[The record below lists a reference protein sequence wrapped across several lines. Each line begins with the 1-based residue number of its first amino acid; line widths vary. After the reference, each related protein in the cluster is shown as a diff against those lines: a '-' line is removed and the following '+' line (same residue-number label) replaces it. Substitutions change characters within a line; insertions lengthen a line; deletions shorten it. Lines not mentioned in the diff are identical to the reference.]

1 MTRPNPFS
9 IYPLRPSSK
18 PSEPPKASGTG
29 QALRELQAA
38 SAAEKRE
45 LMSALRRQATPGA
58 MGVYAAEELLSWLKG
73 SFPCLSYG
81 QRVDLVSGHGT
92 RSASAI
98 EAIEIAETLTAWW
111 CRSDDPDEIN
121 RRVELVV
128 AQGGLPSSSREL
140 LSRVR
145 TQVNNWRL
153 DQRLPRLREITQT
166 WDQLKRWA
174 AANEEELDLEQSA
187 EVVAERTNALAELH
201 RELHADEPL
210 VFGLVEAH
218 EARLWLLCCDW
229 VMEGET
235 GLDPKKTPMQKL
247 ERKAAELL
255 DKCLRLGVNHPDQIE
270 AEMKI
275 RRGIWDGYRGGIV
288 QDSRGRWF
296 YGDGTP
302 AIPQQGG
309 GFKRQ
314 RSGLGGMFEG
324 VDRDAIWSEIGR
336 CFALEKERSK
346 QSDATQDSKD

>member
-1 MTRPNPFS
+1 MRFLMPHFLDENVAV
-9 IYPLRPSSK
+9 LR
-18 PSEPPKASGTG
+18 
-29 QALRELQAA
+29 
-38 SAAEKRE
+38 
-45 LMSALRRQATPGA
+45 
-58 MGVYAAEELLSWLKG
+58 
-73 SFPCLSYG
+73 
-81 QRVDLVSGHGT
+81 
-92 RSASAI
+92 
-98 EAIEIAETLTAWW
+98 
-111 CRSDDPDEIN
+111 
-121 RRVELVV
+121 
-128 AQGGLPSSSREL
+128 
-140 LSRVR
+140 
-145 TQVNNWRL
+145 
-153 DQRLPRLREITQT
+153 
-166 WDQLKRWA
+166 RWA
-174 AANEEELDLEQSA
+174 AITDEPLPEDWKQFRSQNLQRAAEIDARDPELALLLSGKAPASLKADALAGKLSHVAPDQEALKQEQLKQQLAEVRARVQSG

-229 VMEGET
+229 VMEGDT

-255 DKCLRLGVNHPDQIE
+255 DKCLRLNVNHPDQIE

-324 VDRDAIWSEIGR
+324 IDRDAIWSEIGR
-336 CFALEKERSK
+336 CFNK
-346 QSDATQDSKD
+346 QREQSANTPPTGG